1 MAVRLIDTLHQ
12 GHEHVIGAWLVD
24 GVLVDPGPA
33 TTVDTVLEALDGE
46 RPRAMAIT
54 HIHLDHAGG
63 AGTLV
68 RRWPDL
74 EVCVHE
80 RGAPHRAEPAKLL
93 ASPARLY
100 GDDMDALWGETLP
113 VPRENLRVL
122 GDSDDLGDGMHAF
135 HTPGHASHHVTFS
148 HEPSRTAFA
157 GDVAG
162 VRIGDGPVMAP
173 TPPPDVDLEAWE
185 SSLQAIAQRRPSSVV
200 TTHFGRH
207 EDVTVQLDGVRAYL
221 DEWAPRAREIGCD
234 ARISAWLEQ
243 VASRGEK
250 VANEQA
256 MPAEQQW
263 AGLDRYWRKRAGA

>member
-1 MAVRLIDTLHQ
+1 LRLIDTLHM

-33 TTVDTVLEALDGE
+33 TTVDTVVAALGDE
-46 RPRAMAIT
+46 RPRALAVT
-54 HIHLDHAGG
+54 HIHLDHSGG

-74 EVCVHE
+74 EVWVHE
-80 RGAPHRAEPAKLL
+80 RGAPHLADPDKLL
-93 ASPARLY
+93 SSAARLY
-100 GDDMDALWGETLP
+100 GDDMDRLWGETLP

-122 GDSDDLGDGMHAF
+122 GEDDDLGGGMHSLY
-135 HTPGHASHHVTFS
+135 TPGHASHHVTFF
-148 HEPSRTAFA
+148 HEPSGAAFT

-185 SSLQAIAQRRPSSVV
+185 LSLQAIAARKPTAVMP
-200 TTHFGRH
+200 THFGRH
-207 EDVTVQLDGVRAYL
+207 TDVTAQLDGVRAYL
-221 DEWAPRAREIGCD
+221 DRWAPRARETGCD
-234 ARISAWLEQ
+234 EWIAAWREE
-243 VASRGEK
+243 VASRGEA

-256 MPAEQQW
+256 MPADQQW
-263 AGLDRYWRKRAGA
+263 AGLDRYWRKRA